1 MRPPASVFLRGNPFV
16 NKGDV
21 VVLKNPNDPFFGYYA
36 AVMKVT
42 RKRVFILLPHG
53 VTVRKR
59 KNLRKAAD
67 TSCLEIFNLNE
78 F

>member
-1 MRPPASVFLRGNPFV
+1 MRSPASVFLCGNPFI

-21 VVLKNPNDPFFGYYA
+21 VVIKNPNDPYFGFYA
-36 AVMKVT
+36 AVMKVK

-67 TSCLEIFNLNE
+67 ISCLEIFNINE

>member
-1 MRPPASVFLRGNPFV
+1 MRSPASVFLCGNPFI
-16 NKGDV
+16 NEGDV
-21 VVLKNPNDPFFGYYA
+21 VVIKNPNDPYFGYFA

-42 RKRVFILLPHG
+42 RKRVFILLPYG
-53 VTVRKR
+53 ITVRKR

-67 TSCLEIFNLNE
+67 ASCLENLNINE